1 MGIEYD
7 DLRMEIDRLRERLD
21 EMERHQWTANG
32 RIRQDASQAVR
43 AIGFVLLV
51 VTLIWAKVE
60 FEWWYLVVGFALMIA
75 GEASGAPKAY
85 DQEQRRSR

>member
-1 MGIEYD
+1 
-7 DLRMEIDRLRERLD
+7 
-21 EMERHQWTANG
+21 MERHQWTANG

-60 FEWWYLVVGFALMIA
+60 FEWLVIPVVGFALIIA
-75 GEASGAPKAY
+75 GEASGAPRHTIRSKGAPVKIIRKA
-85 DQEQRRSR
+85 D